1 MPAPASVVTIAYEDL
16 ISFDPSSTTNPTGG
30 ERLVEQI
37 GAAFGP
43 HGLGLLAVSGVPD
56 FSAKRQALLPLAA
69 QLPTLPDLPVDPA
82 SLYSVGWS
90 HGKEELTPG
99 QPDMAK
105 GSFYANPLT
114 EDLAQALEQRDGS
127 LFPSR
132 QQAAQHPEF
141 YAPNVW
147 PTSSLPALRTAF
159 CDMGRLLQQVGI
171 RVAAVCDEYCR
182 RNGVPTTNLQRT
194 IEHSLNSKGRLL
206 HYFSSSEGN
215 SSSSQWC
222 AWHNDHVRT
231 FASSESWKKLWVL
244 FFQHNEARVVGSWHT
259 ADASQ
264 RPTFSMFFFS

>member
-1 MPAPASVVTIAYEDL
+1 MPASASASVVTIAYEDL
-16 ISFDPSSTTNPTGG
+16 MSFDPSSTTNPPGR

-105 GSFYANPLT
+105 GSYYANPLT

-127 LFPSR
+127 FPR

-147 PTSSLPALRTAF
+147 PASLPALRTAF

-206 HYFSSSEGN
+206 HYFSSSERN
-215 SSSSQWC
+215 SSTSQWC

-231 FASSESWKKLWVL
+231 LASR
-244 FFQHNEARVVGSWHT
+244 NEASVVGSWHT
-259 ADASQ
+259 AGASQ
-264 RPTFSMFFFS
+264 RPTLSIFSHDSYMHAHTHRAL